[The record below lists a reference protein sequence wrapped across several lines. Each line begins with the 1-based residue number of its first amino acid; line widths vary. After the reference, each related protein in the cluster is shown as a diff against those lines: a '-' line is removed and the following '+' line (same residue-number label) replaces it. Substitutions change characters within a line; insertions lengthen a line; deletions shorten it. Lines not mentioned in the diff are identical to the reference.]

1 MALVTNDVGTLLA
14 VDVVAGRERE
24 QAMDAVYIGLIV
36 FLFAATLGLIRVC
49 ERV

>member
-1 MALVTNDVGTLLA
+1 
-14 VDVVAGRERE
+14 
-24 QAMDAVYIGLIV
+24 MDAFYIGLTV